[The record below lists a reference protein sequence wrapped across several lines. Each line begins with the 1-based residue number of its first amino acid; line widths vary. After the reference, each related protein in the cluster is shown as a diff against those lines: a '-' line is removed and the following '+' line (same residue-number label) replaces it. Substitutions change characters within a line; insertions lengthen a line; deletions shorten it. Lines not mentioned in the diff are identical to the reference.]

1 MKTRIIST
9 AQHKGGSLKTT
20 TAVSVGSILSRLGY
34 KVLLVDLDAQ
44 ANLTN
49 SLLSG
54 TNEEENLYTAMTG
67 KTNLPIIPISETLYV
82 VPASLQLGMV
92 DLELASAI
100 ARERILADLLEP
112 IKEQFDFIFL
122 DCPPSLGILTLNA
135 FTASTD
141 IIVPMI
147 AEVLP
152 FQGLKMIYNFLGM
165 VNKRLNPNVRI
176 LGILIARYEEVKLS
190 RTIEQKLRSQLGDI
204 VFTTKIRKNITVAA
218 APLEHKDIQAFDP
231 KSNGAKD
238 YMAFTEELL
247 TRLKMK

>member
-1 MKTRIIST
+1 MKTRIISFSN
-9 AQHKGGSLKTT
+9 HKGGQSKTSST
-20 TAVSVGSILSRLGY
+20 VSVGSNLSRRGY
-34 KVLLVDLDAQ
+34 KVLLIDLDAQ
-44 ANLTN
+44 CNLTN
-49 SLLSG
+49 SLLEG
-54 TNEEENLYTAMTG
+54 NYEENLYTAMTCRS
-67 KTNLPIIPISETLYV
+67 KLPILPVSETLYV
-82 VPASLQLGMV
+82 VPASLELAML

-112 IKEQFDFIFL
+112 IKDMFDFIFL

-141 IIVPMI
+141 IIVPMV

-152 FQGLKMIYNFLGM
+152 FQGLKMISNFLST
-165 VNKRLNPNVRI
+165 VNKRLNPKVKI
-176 LGILIARYEEVKLS
+176 LGILIARFEEVKLS
-190 RTIEQKLRSQLGDI
+190 RMIEEKLRSQLGDM

-218 APLEHKDIQAFDP
+218 APLEHKDIQTFDP

-247 TRLKMK
+247 TRLNMK

>member
-1 MKTRIIST
+1 MKTRIISFSN
-9 AQHKGGSLKTT
+9 HKGGQSKTSST
-20 TAVSVGSILSRLGY
+20 VSVGSNLSRRGY
-34 KVLLVDLDAQ
+34 KVLLIDLDAQ
-44 ANLTN
+44 CNLTN
-49 SLLSG
+49 SLLEG
-54 TNEEENLYTAMTG
+54 NHEENLYTAMTG
-67 KTNLPIIPISETLYV
+67 RSKLPILPVSETLYV
-82 VPASLQLGMV
+82 VPASLELAML

-112 IKEQFDFIFL
+112 IKDMFEFIFL

-141 IIVPMI
+141 IIVPMV

-152 FQGLKMIYNFLGM
+152 FQGLKMISNFLST
-165 VNKRLNPNVRI
+165 VNKRLNPKVKI
-176 LGILIARYEEVKLS
+176 LGILIARFEEVKLS
-190 RTIEQKLRSQLGDI
+190 RMIEEKLRSQLGDM

-247 TRLKMK
+247 TRLNMK

>member
-1 MKTRIIST
+1 MKTRSISFSN
-9 AQHKGGSLKTT
+9 HKGGQSKTSST
-20 TAVSVGSILSRLGY
+20 VSVGCNLSRRGY
-34 KVLLVDLDAQ
+34 KVLLIDLDAQ

-49 SLLSG
+49 SLLEG
-54 TNEEENLYTAMTG
+54 NHEENLYTAMTG
-67 KTNLPIIPISETLYV
+67 RSKLPILSVSETLYV
-82 VPASLQLGMV
+82 VPASLELAML

-100 ARERILADLLEP
+100 ARERILSDLLEP
-112 IKEQFDFIFL
+112 IKDMFDFIFL

-141 IIVPMI
+141 IIVPMV

-152 FQGLKMIYNFLGM
+152 FQGLKMISNFLST
-165 VNKRLNPNVRI
+165 VNKRLNPKVKI
-176 LGILIARYEEVKLS
+176 LGILIARFEEVKLS
-190 RTIEQKLRSQLGDI
+190 RMIEEKLRSQLGDM

-218 APLEHKDIQAFDP
+218 APLEHKDIQSFDP

-247 TRLKMK
+247 TRLNMK

>member
-67 KTNLPIIPISETLYV
+67 KTNLPIIPVSETLYV

>member
-1 MKTRIIST
+1 MKTRIISFSN
-9 AQHKGGSLKTT
+9 HKGGQSKTSST
-20 TAVSVGSILSRLGY
+20 VSVGSNLSRRGY
-34 KVLLVDLDAQ
+34 KVLLIDLDAQ
-44 ANLTN
+44 CNLTN
-49 SLLSG
+49 SLLEG
-54 TNEEENLYTAMTG
+54 NYEENLYTAMTG
-67 KTNLPIIPISETLYV
+67 RSKLPILSVSETLYV
-82 VPASLQLGMV
+82 VPASLELAML

-112 IKEQFDFIFL
+112 IKDMFDFIFL

-141 IIVPMI
+141 IIVPMV

-152 FQGLKMIYNFLGM
+152 FQGLKMISNFLST
-165 VNKRLNPNVRI
+165 VNKRLNPKVKI
-176 LGILIARYEEVKLS
+176 LGILIARFEEVKLS
-190 RTIEQKLRSQLGDI
+190 RMIEEKLRSQLGDM

-218 APLEHKDIQAFDP
+218 APLEHKDIQTFDP

-247 TRLKMK
+247 TRLNMK

>member
-1 MKTRIIST
+1 MRSK
-9 AQHKGGSLKTT
+9 
-20 TAVSVGSILSRLGY
+20 
-34 KVLLVDLDAQ
+34 
-44 ANLTN
+44 
-49 SLLSG
+49 
-54 TNEEENLYTAMTG
+54 
-67 KTNLPIIPISETLYV
+67 LPILPVSETLYV
-82 VPASLQLGMV
+82 VPASLELAML